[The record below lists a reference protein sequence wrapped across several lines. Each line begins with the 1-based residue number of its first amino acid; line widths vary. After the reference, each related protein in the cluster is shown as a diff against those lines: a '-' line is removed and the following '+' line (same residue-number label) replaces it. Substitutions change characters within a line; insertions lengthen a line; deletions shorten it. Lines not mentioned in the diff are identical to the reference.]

1 MGAYRIVLADDHGM
15 FRRGIRKILEE
26 QDGIEI
32 VGEASDGIELL
43 KLLKKVTTHMVILD
57 ISMPNMR
64 GIEATSEIKII
75 NSGIKVLILTMHTDR
90 DYLYHAVSAGAE
102 GFLLKQDADSEL
114 FSAIKEIRQGRTY
127 VSPIISADMTDDF
140 IRICRGDSKPM
151 SDPLTLRE
159 REVLKLIA
167 DGKSNKEVAG
177 ILYLSIRTVET
188 HRANLMDKL
197 NLKSTAALV
206 KYAILRGYTS

>member
-64 GIEATSEIKII
+64 GIEATSEIKNI

-206 KYAILRGYTS
+206 KYAILRGYTQ